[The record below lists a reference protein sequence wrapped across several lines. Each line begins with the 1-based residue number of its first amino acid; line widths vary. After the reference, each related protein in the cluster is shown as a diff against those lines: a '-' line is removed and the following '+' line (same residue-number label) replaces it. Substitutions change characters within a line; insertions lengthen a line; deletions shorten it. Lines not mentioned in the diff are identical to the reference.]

1 MSQPRR
7 ASSAPWITAAIAGA
21 ALLALLLVYF
31 LALRPDE
38 DKINGGFTS
47 QERAAMNAA
56 SVEAVNVLSYR
67 RASFE
72 SDFQRALSGATG
84 DLASDLHKEK
94 SVTLKTITNGKFD
107 MSART
112 THVALEQRLDSG
124 NQHGYLVLV
133 TLNGYR
139 SSAPDVP
146 TPSQLALTVL
156 DVNGKWLVSNIDSV
170 GVNA

>member
-1 MSQPRR
+1 MPSSSPVAAYPRRDRFRPPATQDMIGVHQRMSQP
-7 ASSAPWITAAIAGA
+7 
-21 ALLALLLVYF
+21 
-31 LALRPDE
+31 
-38 DKINGGFTS
+38 
-47 QERAAMNAA
+47 
-56 SVEAVNVLSYR
+56 R

-170 GVNA
+170 GVN